1 MANEGEQ
8 RELFLTETEKSSAL
22 CLANFGDMQGTQT
35 DARNVKELIWNIEL
49 RTRKTSGQVT
59 VSYREIGESMFFRAG
74 LGEKATKRAARLAE
88 ALGVIRIDC
97 DPRKTG
103 GQGANTFS
111 VNWQAIIRH
120 GHHTTATTR
129 PQEPPQRPQ
138 AARRPQ
144 EARSP
149 QEATSRPSNHS
160 PQAAPSTSVAES
172 TPVQRPPGHDGGG
185 ARSPCPPLYK
195 EEEPFNNNSKN
206 HGHGD
211 DGDQRSGKDG
221 EGWPREISAEQLEAI
236 RSVHKLY
243 GIAAAAGWADSTEL
257 GMIQFFAL
265 ARYCRRKGDNPG
277 AFFTWCLRNRKW
289 DRITDQDEDAAR
301 GAVKRIFKR
310 ERERETANV

>member
-8 RELFLTETEKSSAL
+8 QGTLFFTREEKDLMLLS
-22 CLANFGDMQGTQT
+22 ANFGDLSGHKTT
-35 DARNVKELIWNIEL
+35 AGNVVELMSQIE
-49 RTRKTSGQVT
+49 RYPYQQPDGSTMATRPKLAGRFNWGKG
-59 VSYREIGESMFFRAG
+59 VSLSTLDRAIAAAKMLGILAVES
-74 LGEKATKRAARLAE
+74 
-88 ALGVIRIDC
+88 
-97 DPRKTG
+97 DPRKSG
-103 GQGANTFS
+103 GQGANTYRPDWHAVRRLGNRAPADTPS
-111 VNWQAIIRH
+111 TPKTTPPPTTSPVTADARAPRHRDDAPIHGDEAPIHRDEAPRH
-120 GHHTTATTR
+120 GDDPYIR
-129 PQEPPQRPQ
+129 
-138 AARRPQ
+138 
-144 EARSP
+144 
-149 QEATSRPSNHS
+149 NKK
-160 PQAAPSTSVAES
+160 
-172 TPVQRPPGHDGGG
+172 
-185 ARSPCPPLYK
+185 PPLKQTYK
-195 EEEPFNNNSKN
+195 S

-211 DGDQRSGKDG
+211 DGDQRSEKDG

-310 ERERETANV
+310 EREREMANV